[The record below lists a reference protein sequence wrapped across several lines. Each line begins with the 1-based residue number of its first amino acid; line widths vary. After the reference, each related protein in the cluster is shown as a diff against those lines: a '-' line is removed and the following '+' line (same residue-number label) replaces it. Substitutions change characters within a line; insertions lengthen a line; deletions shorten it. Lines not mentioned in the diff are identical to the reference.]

1 MADLLEEDPTS
12 GIQSSEEVEEEEEEE
27 EIPVESL
34 VRGRAKRSTAGRHM
48 SALLEAAADDDLA
61 LLFEEVEDDN
71 EFADLVDPDAEDDV
85 GLESSDDED
94 DQGPNAQ
101 NDYEGE
107 QQLQKEERKKRKT
120 QNDLKFQTL
129 RKRVKIDPTAVSSM
143 PAAPRPKKKSERISW
158 IPTTE
163 DGPTRQSSR
172 RQTMVN
178 KELTHARLKD
188 SQEKRV
194 RIIATMKEAEKRKA
208 HLKPKAM
215 TQEDHLAEAARIERL
230 NSKSL
235 NRWELS
241 EKRKADERRA
251 RIEALQNRRLDGP
264 VISYWSGVATF
275 TNGRLTRVGT
285 VDIKPKPDKEEARKR
300 KKEKEDKEKAAAD
313 LRALQSAA
321 PIAEGNMLPPATGP
335 ASAALPATS
344 QLLPNSTPTVVAAA
358 PGSSAPP
365 DPEAPSD
372 PKPFKETI
380 PSENATVSVP
390 GAYDGT
396 TDTPVASEGASA
408 SEPSATT
415 SGTKASAAVPPDQ
428 GKESHAEESLAQET
442 SSDLPSVQ
450 DKELSP
456 AQDKVLLSAQDK
468 PVEEGPSE
476 PAPEQRPAAP
486 IKRASFAVEITVPR
500 HLAQSSKSPAEK
512 PPVPSSTKT
521 DEMEIDSPASAAAA
535 TKGPGAE
542 ESMTKS
548 QSATPD
554 VAGAQPNVT
563 EIPKPHVEP
572 TATTSLDDSR
582 PIDKV
587 TPIDAGGALAP
598 HAAPAAVV
606 PTQATL
612 PESALPPSLN
622 QPFTLQSGLK
632 PPNVKIEQLA
642 QPEVPPPPPIVE
654 TAGRTLTILENF
666 DYATAQKPKYSMYF
680 NAKKPPRLTKI
691 SSSLCVITS
700 LPSRYRDPETGLP
713 YANSYAYGQIR
724 RLITEGYIWSAML
737 GCFVGPAEAARG
749 VPERFSFASK
759 HAPARVLTDR
769 DGLAEPIA
777 ETPKASAGDTPSTPT
792 PATKPPQAPQ
802 SALSGEPM
810 KTD

>member
-1 MADLLEEDPTS
+1 MADLIESDPKS
-12 GIQSSEEVEEEEEEE
+12 GLQSSEEDQEV
-27 EIPVESL
+27 PVESL
-34 VRGRAKRSTAGRHM
+34 VSGRAKRSTAGRHM

-71 EFADLVDPDAEDDV
+71 EFADLIDPDAEDDV
-85 GLESSDDED
+85 GLESSDDEE

-120 QNDLKFQTL
+120 QNDLRFQTL
-129 RKRVKIDPTAVSSM
+129 RKRVKIDPTAPSSM
-143 PAAPRPKKKSERISW
+143 PAAPRLKKKSERISW
-158 IPTTE
+158 IPTVE

-208 HLKPKAM
+208 HLKPKEM

-264 VISYWSGVATF
+264 VISYWSGMATF

-285 VDIKPKPDKEEARKR
+285 VDIKPKPDKEEARKK
-300 KKEKEDKEKAAAD
+300 KKEKEDKEKAAAE
-313 LRALQSAA
+313 LRALQAAA
-321 PIAEGNMLPPATGP
+321 PIAENSGLPLVAGP
-335 ASAALPATS
+335 PSTTTTAP
-344 QLLPNSTPTVVAAA
+344 QLLPGPIPAGVAAS

-365 DPEAPSD
+365 NPELPVEQ
-372 PKPFKETI
+372 KQLEGTTV
-380 PSENATVSVP
+380 SENAT
-390 GAYDGT
+390 
-396 TDTPVASEGASA
+396 
-408 SEPSATT
+408 
-415 SGTKASAAVPPDQ
+415 
-428 GKESHAEESLAQET
+428 
-442 SSDLPSVQ
+442 
-450 DKELSP
+450 SP
-456 AQDKVLLSAQDK
+456 AQEPPHNTADIPAQIEEVNSNKPDSSHSEPKQPSEALNSDQDK
-468 PVEEGPSE
+468 SNQVEQPSV
-476 PAPEQRPAAP
+476 PATAPELLLGQDKNSAEQAP
-486 IKRASFAVEITVPR
+486 LKDAPVPQPPTVTPKRQSFAVEITVPR
-500 HLAQSSKSPAEK
+500 HLSLSSSKPARKSPE
-512 PPVPSSTKT
+512 PSLIKT
-521 DEMEIDSPASAAAA
+521 NDDMDIDPPASATAV
-535 TKGPGAE
+535 TEGPGVQE
-542 ESMTKS
+542 TTSKS
-548 QSATPD
+548 ESATPNP
-554 VAGAQPNVT
+554 AGAQSLAEPPQANT
-563 EIPKPHVEP
+563 E
-572 TATTSLDDSR
+572 TTVPQKSLDESQ
-582 PIDKV
+582 PIEPV
-587 TPIDAGGALAP
+587 TSISPVVALAP

-606 PTQATL
+606 PTQATV

-622 QPFTLQSGLK
+622 QPSTLPSGPQPL
-632 PPNVKIEQLA
+632 NVKIEA
-642 QPEVPPPPPIVE
+642 PAPEVPPPPPVVE
-654 TAGRTLTILENF
+654 TMGRTVTILENF

-724 RLITEGYIWSAML
+724 RLITDGYIWSAML

-759 HAPARVLTDR
+759 MGPGRFLPDRGLDEPIPELPKAPA
-769 DGLAEPIA
+769 E
-777 ETPKASAGDTPSTPT
+777 TPSTPT

-802 SALSGEPM
+802 SGPEPM
-810 KTD
+810 KID

>member
-1 MADLLEEDPTS
+1 MADLIESDPNS
-12 GIQSSEEVEEEEEEE
+12 GLQSSEEDQDV
-27 EIPVESL
+27 PVETL
-34 VRGRAKRSTAGRHM
+34 VSGRAKRSTAGRHM

-85 GLESSDDED
+85 ALESSDDED

-120 QNDLKFQTL
+120 QNDLRFQTL

-143 PAAPRPKKKSERISW
+143 AAVPRAKKKSERISW
-158 IPTTE
+158 IPTVE

-264 VISYWSGVATF
+264 VISYWSGMATF

-285 VDIKPKPDKEEARKR
+285 VDIKPKPDKEEARKK
-300 KKEKEDKEKAAAD
+300 KKEKEDKEKAAAE

-321 PIAEGNMLPPATGP
+321 PIAENNGLPPVAGSPFTTITNTLQQLPGPVPTG
-335 ASAALPATS
+335 
-344 QLLPNSTPTVVAAA
+344 VAAA
-358 PGSSAPP
+358 PDSSVPP
-365 DPEAPSD
+365 LPGPPADQEPPERTAL
-372 PKPFKETI
+372 
-380 PSENATVSVP
+380 SENATAPVQ
-390 GAYDGT
+390 GALDT
-396 TDTPVASEGASA
+396 VNTPVTSEEVNASQPDTKL
-408 SEPSATT
+408 SESTQ
-415 SGTKASAAVPPDQ
+415 SAAVPNPDQ
-428 GKESHAEESLAQET
+428 EKSNHVEQPPVQQTAPELLSR
-442 SSDLPSVQ
+442 Q
-450 DKELSP
+450 DKE
-456 AQDKVLLSAQDK
+456 SAEQVSSEAA
-468 PVEEGPSE
+468 PVP
-476 PAPEQRPAAP
+476 QPAA
-486 IKRASFAVEITVPR
+486 IKPKRQSFAVEVPVPR
-500 HLAQSSKSPAEK
+500 HLSLSSNISARKSPG
-512 PPVPSSTKT
+512 PSLIKT
-521 DEMEIDSPASAAAA
+521 NDEMEIDPPASAAAV
-535 TKGPGAE
+535 TEGPGVQ
-542 ESMTKS
+542 ESTSKS
-548 QSATPD
+548 ESATLNP
-554 VAGAQPNVT
+554 AGAQSIVAETPQTSAETTVP
-563 EIPKPHVEP
+563 PK
-572 TATTSLDDSR
+572 SLDESQ
-582 PIDKV
+582 PIESV
-587 TPIDAGGALAP
+587 TSIGPVVALAP

-606 PTQATL
+606 PTQATV

-622 QPFTLQSGLK
+622 QPSTLQTGSQPL
-632 PPNVKIEQLA
+632 NVKIEQPA
-642 QPEVPPPPPIVE
+642 PEVPPPPPVVE
-654 TAGRTLTILENF
+654 TMGRTVTILENF
-666 DYATAQKPKYSMYF
+666 DYATAQKSKYSMYF

-700 LPSRYRDPETGLP
+700 LPSRYRDPDTGLP

-759 HAPARVLTDR
+759 MGPSRVLLDRGLDEPIPELPKAPA
-769 DGLAEPIA
+769 EI
-777 ETPKASAGDTPSTPT
+777 PSTPT
-792 PATKPPQAPQ
+792 PATKPPQAPP
-802 SALSGEPM
+802 SAPEPM
-810 KTD
+810 KID